1 MHARDAQEK
10 PFDADQCTAA
20 NDRYPRRPGGTH
32 AVERGER
39 GGGVVSERRIIEL
52 NIKHYRDLLARESD
66 PAKRD
71 AFARL
76 LPVEQ
81 DKLAALP
88 SEMNR
93 PRSRM
98 S

>member
-1 MHARDAQEK
+1 
-10 PFDADQCTAA
+10 
-20 NDRYPRRPGGTH
+20 
-32 AVERGER
+32 
-39 GGGVVSERRIIEL
+39 VSERRIIEL

-76 LPVEQ
+76 LLVEQ

-93 PRSRM
+93 PRTRM